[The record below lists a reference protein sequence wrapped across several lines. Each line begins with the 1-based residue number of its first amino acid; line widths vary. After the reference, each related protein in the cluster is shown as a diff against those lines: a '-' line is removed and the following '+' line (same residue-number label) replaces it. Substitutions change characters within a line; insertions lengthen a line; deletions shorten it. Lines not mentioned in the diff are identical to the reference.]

1 MRHEGARV
9 RTDATADT
17 RTRVVVV
24 GSSGAGKTSLA
35 RRLAAQLG
43 VPHIELDALHFAE
56 DWIEVPDAVFA
67 QRIDAATAS
76 GGWVIDG
83 NYSAVTQGLV
93 WPRAHAV
100 VWLDYPF
107 RICAWRLLRRTVLR
121 SARREELWHGNRESW
136 RMSFAS
142 RDSILLW
149 LLRNFRRRRR
159 DFDVAMHDPVH
170 AHLTSVRLRSPRETE
185 SWMAGIPH
193 ASDGWRV

>member
-1 MRHEGARV
+1 MDGERV
-9 RTDATADT
+9 GLSALRTDADA
-17 RTRVVVV
+17 RIVVV

-56 DWIEVPDAVFA
+56 DWIEVPDALFA
-67 QRIDAATAS
+67 QRIDAVTAS

-83 NYSAVTQGLV
+83 NYSAVTEGLV
-93 WPRAHAV
+93 WPRAHVV

-107 RICAWRLLRRTVLR
+107 RTCAWRLLRRTVLR

-149 LLRNFRRRRR
+149 LLRTFRRRRR
-159 DFDVAMHDPVH
+159 DFEAALQDPAH
-170 AHLTSVRLRSPRETE
+170 AHLTFVRLRSPREAE
-185 SWMAGIPH
+185 AWMASVP
-193 ASDGWRV
+193 DGPEGLRT

>member
-1 MRHEGARV
+1 MGLSAV
-9 RTDATADT
+9 RTDADA
-17 RTRVVVV
+17 RIVVV

-43 VPHIELDALHFAE
+43 VPPLELDALHFAE
-56 DWIEVPDAVFA
+56 DWIEAPDALFA
-67 QRIDAATAS
+67 QRIDAVTAS

-83 NYSAVTQGLV
+83 NYSAVIEGLV

-107 RICAWRLLRRTVLR
+107 RTCAWRLLRRTVLR

-149 LLRNFRRRRR
+149 LLRTFRRRRR
-159 DFDVAMHDPVH
+159 DFEAAMREPAH
-170 AHLTSVRLRSPRETE
+170 AHLAFVRLRSPRETE
-185 SWMAGIPH
+185 SWMAGIPD
-193 ASDGWRV
+193 ASEGSRV